1 MTGPEQQSETPDN
14 FMRLNRFLARAG
26 VGSRRNCDKLI
37 DSGRIAVNGQ
47 VVSELG
53 VKVNPESDNVT
64 FEGKRVQ
71 LPSVDV
77 VLMLNKPAGVYT
89 TMSDPQGRPCVAEY
103 VPTEQYPGIYHVGRL
118 DRDTTGLLLLTSDGQ
133 LGHQLQHP
141 SKHVDKTYIAQVEG
155 LLSATQIRRLR
166 DGIDIKVGNTVKRT
180 APAEIDVLSWKDLQ
194 REGFDVRQS
203 CLERNRSESAPSF
216 VWESASGQ
224 PEAGFLADAHGGRD
238 RAAAARCAHL
248 TSGMLAGSA
257 VRQVYKDPLVQD
269 GLSRQMLEFCNK

>member
-53 VKVNPESDNVT
+53 VKVNPESDIVT

-203 CLERNRSESAPSF
+203 CLERNRKKTSF
-216 VWESASGQ
+216 VRVVIHQGMKHQVKLMLGATGHPVVNLHRASFGNLHL
-224 PEAGFLADAHGGRD
+224 GNLKLGSWRMLTADEIAQLRRD
-238 RAAAARCAHL
+238 ARI
-248 TSGMLAGSA
+248 
-257 VRQVYKDPLVQD
+257 
-269 GLSRQMLEFCNK
+269 